1 MAADGTRADAG
12 PVIEPG
18 SEVRLNFS
26 LALTGGGIIDSN
38 FGREPARFRL
48 GDGSMLPGFE
58 EVLLGLAAG
67 GEVERTIPARRAF
80 GEANPRNR
88 HVFPAAG
95 FERLPRD
102 GREPV
107 RAGSVVS
114 FRNAAGLDLP
124 GVVSHIDGRTV
135 GVDFNHPL
143 AGRDIVFRARI
154 ASVSPAAAAAEG
166 ASGGEQ
172 GRA

>member
-1 MAADGTRADAG
+1 MAADGARADAG
-12 PVIEPG
+12 PVIGPG

-26 LALTGGGIIDSN
+26 LALTCGGIIDSN
-38 FGREPARFRL
+38 FGRGPARFRL

-58 EVLLGLAAG
+58 EALLGLAAG
-67 GEVERTIPARRAF
+67 GEVERVIPARRAF
-80 GEANPRNR
+80 GEANPKNR
-88 HVFPAAG
+88 HTFPAAS

-102 GREPV
+102 GRAPL
-107 RAGSVVS
+107 RAGSVIS

-124 GVVSHIDGRTV
+124 GVVSHSDGRSV

-154 ASVSPAAAAAEG
+154 VSVLPAAAPAA
-166 ASGGEQ
+166 APGGGQ